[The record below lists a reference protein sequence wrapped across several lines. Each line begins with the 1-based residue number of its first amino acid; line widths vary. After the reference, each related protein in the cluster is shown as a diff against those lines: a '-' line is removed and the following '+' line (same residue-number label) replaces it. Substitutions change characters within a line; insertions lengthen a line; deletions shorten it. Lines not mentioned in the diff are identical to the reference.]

1 MSLRMQN
8 LRPTGPAVPHATD
21 VAADLM
27 LRFAS
32 RTGLATRHA
41 PRRYLWTDA
50 FAVRN
55 FLALA
60 RRTGDARHRELA
72 LRLVDQVHAVLGR
85 HRPDDARTGWLSG
98 LDEHEGARHPT
109 RGGLRI
115 GKLLPE
121 RRPGEPFDERLEWDR
136 EGQYFHY
143 LTQWMRTL
151 DEGARFTGDT
161 RHRLAARELAGVAH
175 AAFKAGGALLAT
187 SPDEPPRLAWKMS
200 VDLTRPL
207 VPSMGHHDPLE
218 GFLTFLA
225 LQPDVERVP
234 EPWEGADLR
243 GALADLAVLVDG
255 ADWTTTDPLGLGG
268 LLTDLRRTERLIES
282 GALGDE
288 ALFEAIVVAVRMGL
302 SRYVQESELR
312 LPASHRLAFRELG
325 LAIGLGD
332 VARTLEELGGQGRAL
347 PGAARRAGLLATLA
361 PYQRL
366 GPAIV
371 GFWLS
376 SAHRAAPSWVE
387 HSDLN
392 DVMLAASLLP
402 AQGLDVVA

>member
-1 MSLRMQN
+1 MPTLR
-8 LRPTGPAVPHATD
+8 TSGPAPSHALD
-21 VAADLM
+21 LAAELM
-27 LRFAS
+27 LRFAA
-32 RTGLATRHA
+32 RTGLSTRQP

-55 FLALA
+55 FLTLA
-60 RRTGDARHRELA
+60 QRTGDAHHRDLA
-72 LRLVDQVHAVLGR
+72 LHLVDQVHAVLGR
-85 HRPDDARTGWLSG
+85 HRPDDARRGWLSG
-98 LDEHEGARHPT
+98 LDDHEGALHPT

-115 GKLLPE
+115 GKPLPE
-121 RRPGEPFDERLEWDR
+121 RVPSEPLDERLEWDR

-143 LTQWMRTL
+143 LTQWSRTL
-151 DEGARFTGDT
+151 DEVSRFTGEV
-161 RHRLAARELAGVAH
+161 RYHRQARELAAVAH
-175 AAFKAGGALLAT
+175 TSFKAGGAQLAT

-225 LQPDVERVP
+225 LQPDPERAP
-234 EPWEGADLR
+234 DSAEGADLR
-243 GALADLAVLVDG
+243 GALADLALLVEG
-255 ADWTTTDPLGLGG
+255 TDWTTTDPLGLGG
-268 LLTDLRRTERLIES
+268 LLTDLRRTERLLES

-288 ALFEAIVVAVRMGL
+288 SLFEAIVIAARVGL

-325 LAIGLGD
+325 LAIGLAD
-332 VARTLEELGGQGRAL
+332 VARTLLELSGAGRSL
-347 PGAARRAGLLATLA
+347 PGAARRAALLATLA

-371 GFWLS
+371 GFWLA
-376 SAHRAAPSWVE
+376 SAHRSGPAWME
-387 HSDLN
+387 HADLN
-392 DVMLAASLLP
+392 DVMLATSLLP
-402 AQGLDVVA
+402 AQGIDVVA